1 MSRDTWSAVG
11 RAFSG
16 LGVVLSLGGALF
28 LGLVP
33 TSYSPCPGS
42 GPRIIGA
49 FVAHCGTNSATL
61 AAVVSGRAGVYALL
75 AVIPLV
81 SLVPL
86 ASRRAWRPS
95 AILSALIGGFI
106 AYGFATWPSTGNGWW
121 AFLPA
126 AGALAAAAIC
136 AIGSQHRIAPG

>member
-1 MSRDTWSAVG
+1 MSRDTWSVVG

-16 LGVVLSLGGALF
+16 LGAVLSIGGALF
-28 LGLVP
+28 LCLVP
-33 TSYSPCPGS
+33 TSYSPCPQS
-42 GPRIIGA
+42 GQRIIGA

-61 AAVVSGRAGVYALL
+61 ADVVGTGVYALL

-86 ASRRAWRPS
+86 ASRRAWGPS
-95 AILSALIGGFI
+95 AILSALIGGVI

-126 AGALAAAAIC
+126 AGALAVAAIC
-136 AIGSQHRIAPG
+136 AIGSRLRSAPG